1 MRRLGAA
8 FGGASK
14 ILAQTP
20 MVYQKRAKNTVL
32 TVRAMNE
39 QKTNTHV
46 YEQKRTFR
54 APKKQKKNV
63 PTRGE
68 RSAALARSGEN
79 GEFMCIMIKKSYME
93 DRA

>member
-1 MRRLGAA
+1 
-8 FGGASK
+8 
-14 ILAQTP
+14 
-20 MVYQKRAKNTVL
+20 
-32 TVRAMNE
+32 MNE

-68 RSAALARSGEN
+68 RSAALLVVHPSVRFDTDLYSTY
-79 GEFMCIMIKKSYME
+79 KSCDDVRRTY
-93 DRA
+93 RAIFAPTI

>member
-68 RSAALARSGEN
+68 RSAALTGRQARSLATLGV
-79 GEFMCIMIKKSYME
+79 GVGVG
-93 DRA
+93 AAT

>member
-68 RSAALARSGEN
+68 RSAALTSLYVIGGTPNATQEQD
-79 GEFMCIMIKKSYME
+79 CVL
-93 DRA
+93 